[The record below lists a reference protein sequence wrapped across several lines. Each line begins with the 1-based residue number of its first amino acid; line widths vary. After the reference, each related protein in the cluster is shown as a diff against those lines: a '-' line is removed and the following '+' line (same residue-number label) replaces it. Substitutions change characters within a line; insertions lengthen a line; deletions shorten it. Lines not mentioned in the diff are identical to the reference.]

1 MNYINKA
8 KNSIKILKNKKIKRR
23 INQMLKVI

>member
-8 KNSIKILKNKKIKRR
+8 KNSIKILTNKKIKRR
-23 INQMLKVI
+23 INQMLINQ